1 MAKVPNGVETL
12 PKISIAWVGC
22 MNVTDDRQ
30 TDGYDYVPVSD
41 IIIGLTLL
49 ETSATATLRL
59 YTSSKPHTGAK

>member
-1 MAKVPNGVETL
+1 
-12 PKISIAWVGC
+12 